1 MIKKLLKK
9 LTTAYRVAKGDGVSG
24 VYSTFMYRYFW
35 PIGSRVSRNA
45 AKHWE
50 EIRYWKRQARQG
62 ALDNSWYVGLFT
74 DPFGLSAA
82 DYDGKR
88 ILDIGCGPLGSLEWA
103 KTAKERIGLDPLV
116 SKYKNLGIEA
126 HGMQYVQGRSE
137 QIPFEEGYFDF
148 VSCFNALD
156 HVDDVSATLLE
167 IVRVLKVGGRFLLMV
182 DVGHNP
188 TLSEPHKL
196 AWGLLDQISNRC
208 HVLKYQRFEQMG
220 SAALSVHQGKMI
232 SSQTTCE
239 EGVLLAMLEK
249 HC

>member
-1 MIKKLLKK
+1 
-9 LTTAYRVAKGDGVSG
+9 
-24 VYSTFMYRYFW
+24 
-35 PIGSRVSRNA
+35 
-45 AKHWE
+45 
-50 EIRYWKRQARQG
+50 
-62 ALDNSWYVGLFT
+62 
-74 DPFGLSAA
+74 
-82 DYDGKR
+82 
-88 ILDIGCGPLGSLEWA
+88 
-103 KTAKERIGLDPLV
+103 
-116 SKYKNLGIEA
+116 
-126 HGMQYVQGRSE
+126 MQYVQGRSE